1 MFNKVLE
8 NKIVKY
14 NKLNLWYTIKAK
26 IVEIFLLKIIWP
38 HSLDKG
44 RFKKDMWFQIVISIN
59 IIVKK
64 NGTL

>member
-26 IVEIFLLKIIWP
+26 IVEIFLLKMI
-38 HSLDKG
+38 
-44 RFKKDMWFQIVISIN
+44 
-59 IIVKK
+59 
-64 NGTL
+64 